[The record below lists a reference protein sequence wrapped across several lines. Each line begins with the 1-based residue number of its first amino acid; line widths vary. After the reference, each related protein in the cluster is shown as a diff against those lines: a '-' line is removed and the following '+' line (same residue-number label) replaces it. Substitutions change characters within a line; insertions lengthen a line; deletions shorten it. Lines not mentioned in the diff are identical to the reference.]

1 MIYLLICNVEMYNIL
16 FTFSIL
22 PLLQAIQHIEFV
34 MENGNIIYLYMTK
47 DCQYQLNFSS
57 LLCNLSQSSLI
68 IFYIPSA
75 FHLITYKFQDSCS

>member
-34 MENGNIIYLYMTK
+34 MENGNIIYL
-47 DCQYQLNFSS
+47 
-57 LLCNLSQSSLI
+57 
-68 IFYIPSA
+68 
-75 FHLITYKFQDSCS
+75 